1 MGLESIQD
9 FFNQQIRNV
18 ASNNLAENITNN
30 MQNSNIKFDA
40 NQMTTF
46 FLLIRNQPQNQDQV
60 LHSSTCIVHKGNTE
74 NLDIL

>member
-9 FFNQQIRNV
+9 FFNRQIRNV

-46 FLLIRNQPQNQDQV
+46 FLFNKKPTTKSGSGFAQF
-60 LHSSTCIVHKGNTE
+60 
-74 NLDIL
+74 NLYCT